1 MLPTAAGAPVVVV
14 IGVAAVTV
22 AAVNVAGR
30 IIA

>member
-1 MLPTAAGAPVVVV
+1 MLPTAAAAPVVV